1 MPRLTVARCAMVGTI
16 LSVAAIAA
24 TAQAGEPAPK
34 PAPGSTLTVPFPEMP
49 PTFYALYNKNDVKA
63 QMTIFLPRNYDPS
76 RKHPLLV
83 FLNGGDGGTGG
94 NPGVARG
101 VSEEKDF
108 VCVNVPLFKATD
120 PKVPGGEYI
129 MRDPDARYMWPFFKT
144 MLAKL
149 DELVPNIDPG
159 RRILGGFSNGAHAA
173 AGLIDQSDGEV
184 ARRFSAFFF
193 VEGGGRLQHYDLLKD
208 KPFLMLY
215 GSEKSHPRAQQ
226 VYESALAAG
235 AKAAIHGM
243 NNVGHAF
250 PASEYPAVREWL
262 RDPAAA
268 LPTAALPAAA
278 PPATALPA
286 EVQPKV
292 RLTAPA
298 MNADLDEGGTL
309 VLQAEAESAGGQI
322 AKVEFF
328 DGPKILGSVAQ
339 PPFKLAY
346 RPGSLPAGNYSLTA
360 RATDSNGRAATSAAV
375 TCTAKR
381 RIKRTFKSYDYAENA
396 EDMHKEVRL
405 TIPDRLATVRGLL
418 VVTNPSG
425 GDTRD
430 WYGRTWYGEFLY
442 LHDFAFIGAKA
453 FTSHVESYQV
463 LVNALKRF
471 AAESGHGE
479 LVNAPFVVTGFS
491 AGGGFSSRLANEAPE
506 RVIASA
512 PVASV
517 LRTEGAAAVL
527 ATPVCI
533 ISGELGI
540 DAKGAEVM
548 RPALQSFRPKGALFS
563 WMTIQ
568 GVGHAMVGQE
578 VLAMPFLDTAVRL
591 RYPAGAD
598 PRKGPVP
605 LAALEPS
612 RGWVADNTTWK
623 SGLTKIAA
631 AADFRGDVGQSSWLP
646 TEDLAFIYRAYA
658 TYDNPLKI
666 VSPAMSGGAAR
677 VFDPGANITI
687 VADDTGF
694 PGWTRLEF
702 YDGAR
707 KLGEAA
713 KAPPQF
719 TATNLAIGLHVFS
732 VLGTD
737 AKGAVRSSN
746 PVLVIV
752 RRLPTPAAP

>member
-1 MPRLTVARCAMVGTI
+1 MNRTVFVLIAI
-16 LSVAAIAA
+16 LGWSQALAADLPKGQPAA
-24 TAQAGEPAPK
+24 THATEPASK
-34 PAPGSTLTVPFPEMP
+34 LVPGGTLAVPFPETP
-49 PTFYALYNKNDVKA
+49 ATFYALYNKKDVKA
-63 QMTIFLPRNYDPS
+63 QMTVFLPRDYDPGK
-76 RKHPLLV
+76 KHPLLV
-83 FLNGGDGGTGG
+83 FLNGGDGGMGA

-101 VSEEKDF
+101 VSAEKDF
-108 VCVNVPLFKATD
+108 ICMSVPLFKATD
-120 PKVPGGEYI
+120 PKAPGGEYI
-129 MRDPDARYMWPFFKT
+129 MRDPDARYMWPFVKT
-144 MLAKL
+144 MLAQLEK
-149 DELVPNIDPG
+149 LVPNIDAG

-173 AGLIDQSDGEV
+173 AGLIDQSHGEA
-184 ARRFSAFFF
+184 ARWFSAFFF
-193 VEGGGRLQHYDLLKD
+193 VEGGGRLQHYELLRD
-208 KPFLMLY
+208 KPFMMLY

-250 PASEYPAVREWL
+250 PESEYPAVREWM

-268 LPTAALPAAA
+268 LP
-278 PPATALPA
+278 A
-286 EVQPKV
+286 EVPPKV
-292 RLTAPA
+292 RSTTPETNAALNKGAAPA
-298 MNADLDEGGTL
+298 RE
-309 VLQAEAESAGGQI
+309 AEA
-322 AKVEFF
+322 
-328 DGPKILGSVAQ
+328 
-339 PPFKLAY
+339 
-346 RPGSLPAGNYSLTA
+346 
-360 RATDSNGRAATSAAV
+360 
-375 TCTAKR
+375 
-381 RIKRTFKSYDYAENA
+381 RIKRSFKSYDYAEDA
-396 EDMHKEVRL
+396 ENMHKEVRL
-405 TIPDRLATVRGLL
+405 SIPDRLATVRGLL

-463 LVNALKRF
+463 LINALKRF
-471 AAESGHGE
+471 AGESGHPE

-512 PVASV
+512 PCASP

-527 ATPVCI
+527 ATPICVI
-533 ISGELGI
+533 TGELGI
-540 DAKGAEVM
+540 DARMSETM
-548 RPALQSFRPKGALFS
+548 PPILQSYRPKGALFS
-563 WMTIQ
+563 WMTLQ
-568 GVGHAMVGQE
+568 GVPHAMVGQE
-578 VLAMPFLDTAVRL
+578 VLAMPFLDAAVRL

-605 LAALEPS
+605 LTALDPS

-623 SGLTKIAA
+623 SGLTKIAP

-677 VFDPGANITI
+677 VFDPGANVTI
-687 VADDTGF
+687 VVDDAKF

-713 KAPPQF
+713 KTPPQF
-719 TATNLAIGLHVFS
+719 TASNLAVGLHVFS